1 MGTFFNTK
9 LMNTKTLSNLVKP
22 QRQGIIGVPKPP
34 TFNAM
39 RTEFNNLSKPPADPY
54 PNLTKARE
62 TRRLKREQNS
72 HSQAA

>member
-1 MGTFFNTK
+1 MGKFFNQH
-9 LMNTKTLSNLVKP
+9 LMNTKSLSNLLKP
-22 QRQGIIGVPKPP
+22 QRQGIIGDQKPP
-34 TFNAM
+34 TFNTM

-72 HSQAA
+72 NSQAA

>member
-1 MGTFFNTK
+1 MGKFFNEH
-9 LMNTKTLSNLVKP
+9 LMNTKALASLVKP
-22 QRQGIIGVPKPP
+22 QQAGLVGVPKPP

-72 HSQAA
+72 NSQAA